1 MADLKISQ
9 LPDLQTSPTEES
21 EIIVNDNS
29 TGDFVT
35 KRVQLSKL
43 KVGGD
48 SSNTY
53 FDPQRYVLDLNTGG
67 SSISRIAYRGMT
79 ANEVYATVVPF
90 EMEFP
95 AAATHFFVNFFA
107 HDTWRWN
114 KAVGNSSSTSNW
126 RNWELYTNRKVTF
139 DGATVNQGS
148 SDTMNMAF
156 QHNVCWT
163 TNFSGYDDNGTDAP
177 SDQINSH
184 KQKLFKITAPVTTN
198 STGQSVKKVSVSG
211 QLVNMRARNCL
222 WSAYMGDITIIPM
235 NATPTGAVIAGALFS
250 SVDPDVEVPDG
261 GQSTAGEIAIS
272 QAKEDGHALRNQ
284 GKTFLDCIN
293 DYLTEYDGTL
303 VDTDER
309 TILQQIYA
317 RLYKLTF
324 GGFDANGVQLATYAE
339 IQAAMNI
346 ETDAA
351 RTIMTK
357 FYKFETDV
365 GISSARNDTFGFQL
379 TDDQ

>member
-9 LPDLQTSPTEES
+9 LPDLQTAPTEES

-35 KRVQLSKL
+35 RRVQLSKL

-67 SSISRIAYRGMT
+67 SSISRVAYAGMT
-79 ANEVYATVVPF
+79 ANEIYATVVPF
-90 EMEFP
+90 EIEFP
-95 AAATHFFVNFFA
+95 ANATHFFVNFFA

-148 SDTMNMAF
+148 SDTMQMSF

-250 SVDPDVEVPDG
+250 SVDPDIEVPDG
-261 GQSTAGEIAIS
+261 GQSTATEIAKS
-272 QAKEDGHALRNQ
+272 QAKEDAHNLRNQ

-293 DYLTEYDGTL
+293 DFLTEYEAGKGPSQADRDAL
-303 VDTDER
+303 EP
-309 TILQQIYA
+309 IYA
-317 RLYKLTF
+317 RLYNLTF
-324 GGFDANGVQLATYAE
+324 GGYAADGVTKLATYAE
-339 IQAAMNI
+339 IQAAMNV
-346 ETDAA
+346 ETDNA

-357 FYKFETDV
+357 LFDFEV
-365 GISSARNDTFGFQL
+365 QLGISSARNDTFGF
-379 TDDQ
+379 